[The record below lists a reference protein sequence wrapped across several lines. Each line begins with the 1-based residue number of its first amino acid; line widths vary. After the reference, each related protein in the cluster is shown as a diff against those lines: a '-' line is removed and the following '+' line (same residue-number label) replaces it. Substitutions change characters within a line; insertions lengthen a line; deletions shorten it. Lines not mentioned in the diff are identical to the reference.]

1 MGFLNAIAQALLSR
15 AHLQLNTKHLYAANG
30 IAAKELLKLAT
41 VLYKAQRA
49 AEDIVPN
56 NNDVDYPIPCTTQA
70 CASKRLNYNACLSY
84 HYFFLHKFDILPC
97 SWPFRCVILTK
108 QVNWQWE

>member
-30 IAAKELLKLAT
+30 IAVKELLKLAT

-49 AEDIVPN
+49 ADDIVAKN
-56 NNDVDYPIPCTTQA
+56 HCIDYPMQSTTQA
-70 CASKRLNYNACLSY
+70 RASNYLKYNVYLS
-84 HYFFLHKFDILPC
+84 
-97 SWPFRCVILTK
+97 
-108 QVNWQWE
+108 